1 MKRHRDET
9 VAFSAVFGLPAEV
22 GMYVAAQALSLG
34 LSTAYQRARRGEF
47 PCPLR
52 KVGRRYVVRLT
63 DLMRALGIQDVRVH
77 YDDFEAGARIARGP
91 ADGRY

>member
-1 MKRHRDET
+1 MKRHRDESI
-9 VAFSAVFGLPAEV
+9 AFSAVFGLPAEV
-22 GMYVAAQALSLG
+22 GMRMAAGALSLG
-34 LSTAYQRARRGEF
+34 LSTAYKQARKGEF

-77 YDDFEAGARIARGP
+77 YDDIEAGARVARGR
-91 ADGRY
+91 ADSWY